1 MVDYSVMVLGQLHE
15 SIDLADS
22 AAQQRAAVAL
32 ASQARRCVD
41 IFTRDLDKKIY
52 DHKDFLD
59 GLQNLAVNHHGL
71 IRILVKDSSKAVK
84 YGHRIIPL
92 SQRLT
97 SFIEVRKVAD
107 DYKEYN
113 EAFLIADEIGY
124 AHRKHA
130 DRFEGVARFNAAKE
144 ATSLLIFFNEVWRN
158 SAPDPDLRRIYL

>member
-1 MVDYSVMVLGQLHE
+1 MVDYSEMVLGQLHE

-22 AAQQRAAVAL
+22 AAQHRAAVAL

-59 GLQNLAVNHHGL
+59 GLQNLAVNHRGL
-71 IRILVKDSSKAVK
+71 IRILVKDSSNAVK

-144 ATSLLIFFNEVWRN
+144 TNNLLIFFNEVWRN

>member
-1 MVDYSVMVLGQLHE
+1 MVDYSEMVLGQLHE

-22 AAQQRAAVAL
+22 AAQHRAAVAL

-59 GLQNLAVNHHGL
+59 GLQNLAVNHRGL
-71 IRILVKDSSKAVK
+71 IRILVKDSSNAVK

>member
-1 MVDYSVMVLGQLHE
+1 MVDYSEMILGQFQE
-15 SIDLADS
+15 PINLADS
-22 AAQQRAAVAL
+22 EAQRRAAVAL
-32 ASQARRCVD
+32 ALQARRTVD

-59 GLQNLAVNHHGL
+59 GLQNLAVNHRGL

-84 YGHRIIPL
+84 YGHRLIPL
-92 SQRLT
+92 SQRLS

-113 EAFLIADEIGY
+113 EAFLIADEIGF

>member
-1 MVDYSVMVLGQLHE
+1 MVDYSEMILGQFQE

-22 AAQQRAAVAL
+22 EAQRRAAVAL
-32 ASQARRCVD
+32 AHQARRCVD

-59 GLQNLAVNHHGL
+59 GLQNLAVNNRGL

-84 YGHRIIPL
+84 YGHRLIPL

-124 AHRKHA
+124 VHRKHA
-130 DRFEGVARFNAAKE
+130 DRFEGIARFNAAKE
-144 ATSLLIFFNEVWRN
+144 ANALLIFFNEVWRN

>member
-1 MVDYSVMVLGQLHE
+1 MVDYSEMILGQFQE
-15 SIDLADS
+15 PINLADS
-22 AAQQRAAVAL
+22 EAQRRAAVAL
-32 ASQARRCVD
+32 ALQARRTVD

-52 DHKDFLD
+52 DNKDFLD
-59 GLQNLAVNHHGL
+59 GLQNLAVNNRGL

-84 YGHRIIPL
+84 YGHRLIPL
-92 SQRLT
+92 SQRLS

-113 EAFLIADEIGY
+113 EAFLIADEIGF

>member
-1 MVDYSVMVLGQLHE
+1 MVDYSEMILGQFQE
-15 SIDLADS
+15 PINLADS
-22 AAQQRAAVAL
+22 EAQRRAAVAL
-32 ASQARRCVD
+32 ALQARRTVD

-52 DHKDFLD
+52 DNKDFLD
-59 GLQNLAVNHHGL
+59 GLQNLAVNNRGL

-84 YGHRIIPL
+84 YGHRLIPL
-92 SQRLT
+92 SQRLS
-97 SFIEVRKVAD
+97 SFIEVRKVVD

-113 EAFLIADEIGY
+113 EAFLIADEIGF